1 MFYKQERDNETI
13 TNRSVPKILRRVG
26 KFNYYFFMKKLKCIA
41 LAFLAISLVS
51 CGGKKESETTEK
63 GILKPVETEVSGD
76 MDGCFKVIDK
86 NYKII
91 TDGWDKVITVE
102 IERTDKDLP
111 FNLDGRELTYY
122 SGVCSSAGIGV
133 GFGIEFLDADGN
145 VLHKVAA
152 TEHSLY
158 HVDADEFVALAKL
171 KPGKKGTVR
180 FKAKDVNED
189 EAVSFRIASA
199 YVEKKGS
206 DNSST
211 YSEEEESGEEP
222 TTPSV
227 EVILP
232 SSLKGSVEIAYCSE
246 AYKGSYGFP
255 TIDIGFK
262 LLKTVKTA
270 PLASAYGQLW
280 IVGVGQDEN
289 GRDVKELLPNYNE
302 WRTGDSDGHEFK
314 EFLESEPGE
323 TINMTFTGSDDG
335 DVDAGLSKVKKFKL
349 KITK

>member
-1 MFYKQERDNETI
+1 
-13 TNRSVPKILRRVG
+13 
-26 KFNYYFFMKKLKCIA
+26 MKTLKSIA

-51 CGGKKESETTEK
+51 CGGKKESETAEK
-63 GILKPVETEVSGD
+63 GVLKPVETEVSGD
-76 MDGCFKVIDK
+76 MEGCFKVIDK

-111 FNLDGRELTYY
+111 FNLEGKELVPISDG
-122 SGVCSSAGIGV
+122 GSSACIEV

-145 VLHKVAA
+145 VLHKVSANRYSS
-152 TEHSLY
+152 EFI
-158 HVDADEFVALAKL
+158 DRKEFVALAKL
-171 KPGKKGTVR
+171 NPGKKGTVR
-180 FKAKDVNED
+180 FKARDVNKD
-189 EAVSFRIASA
+189 EAVSFRITSA
-199 YVEKKGS
+199 YEEKKGT
-206 DNSST
+206 DSSSSYFEEEG
-211 YSEEEESGEEP
+211 YSEEPAAS
-222 TTPSV
+222 SV

-246 AYKGSYGFP
+246 AYKGNYGFP
-255 TIDIGFK
+255 KIDIGFK

-270 PLASAYGQLW
+270 SLASAYGQLW

-289 GRDVKELLPNYNE
+289 GRDVKELLPNYKE
-302 WRTGDSDGHEFK
+302 WRTDDSDGHEFK

-335 DVDAGLSKVKKFKL
+335 DVDAGISKVKKFKL
-349 KITK
+349 KITN